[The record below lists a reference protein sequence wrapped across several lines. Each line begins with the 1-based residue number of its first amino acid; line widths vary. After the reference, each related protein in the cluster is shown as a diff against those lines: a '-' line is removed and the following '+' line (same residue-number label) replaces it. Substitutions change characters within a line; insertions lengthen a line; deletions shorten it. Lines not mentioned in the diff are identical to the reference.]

1 MIGGARESE
10 GGTSPYRRYEI
21 AGWEV
26 LVGKGDRQNDQLTL
40 GIAAP
45 SDLWL
50 HASGFAGS
58 HVIVRSRAGEEV
70 PREVVEQAAQLAAWH
85 SKARG
90 AGGKV
95 AVHVCRVADV
105 RKPPRA
111 PPGQVQLRRFDTLR
125 VYPAQAGS

>member
-1 MIGGARESE
+1 MTGEAREPG
-10 GGTSPYRRYEI
+10 GGTSLYRHYEI

-26 LVGKGDRQNDQLTL
+26 LVGKGDRQNDQLTF
-40 GIAAP
+40 GTAGP
-45 SDLWL
+45 RDLWL

-58 HVIVRSRAGEEV
+58 HVIVRSRDDEEV

-85 SKARG
+85 SKARD

-111 PPGQVQLRRFDTLR
+111 PPGQVQLRQFDTVR